1 MNKIRTILTVI
12 LIIVFGYI
20 LIGEIVMPRN
30 ALISGIVCDELP
42 ADKWMLVREDGS
54 KVPFEVPGK
63 ADGDVLLQTT
73 LPETFDEDYDAL
85 CFRGMDMKIYIDG
98 QLREEVVSEYYG
110 YLGDRSAEKYVFVS
124 LRPEDAGK
132 ELLVNYEYNYGV
144 VYEVYIGTRIGVMG
158 HLFRLYGL
166 ELFVGLIL
174 IIIGLICLVAAVAY
188 KYLYGKYLELEHLSI
203 GAILG
208 ACWVLSNSVFR
219 QFYTSNIS
227 VMSDIPFLMV
237 MIMPLPYLVFINSLQ
252 NGRYHKAII
261 IVSVLEI
268 ANFVF
273 CITLF
278 VTGKVPL
285 ADSFIFSAICALIGI
300 SVIFVTV
307 LLDLKKHLIGSY
319 IFVAAGFGVLAIA
332 AIVQILAYQFAHDGV
347 FSGLFMALGLFGFMI
362 CSIIHTIK
370 QIIGIRLE
378 SNELLHINKAKD
390 DFLANMSHEIRT
402 PLNGILGM
410 DEMII
415 REAAQSNIKKYALEI
430 KSAGNTLLSI
440 INDILDLSKIESGN
454 FEIIPVEYDVASVLN
469 DVLIMTRPR
478 AQKKNLEF
486 NYNVSGEIPSMLY
499 GDEIRIR
506 QVMLNII
513 NNAIKYTQEGHVD
526 VSVEAKCENTGHF
539 VDLLVRVSDT
549 GMGIRDEDK
558 EKLFKSFQRLEEK
571 KNRSIEGTGLGLHIT
586 YRLLE
591 MMDGD
596 IQLESEYG
604 IGSTFEITIPQ
615 KVVNAQPIGDFSQAV
630 KNYLDNIETDEVEL
644 YAPAAKILVVD
655 DNAMNLEVM
664 EGLLLDTKI
673 KVTLVDSGQ
682 KCIDAVK
689 ESRFDCIL
697 LDQMMPGMNGEE
709 TLSEMLRLGILDGT
723 PVVALT
729 ADAIIGARESYIQKG
744 FTDYVSKPVKYDALE
759 KVLKQYIPKEKQ
771 LVHTAADELPTMLI
785 WGNDSD
791 KLKAEKER
799 LDGIYKCVCVVG
811 EKARDKYLEKH
822 KPVGVMHIT

>member
-1 MNKIRTILTVI
+1 
-12 LIIVFGYI
+12 
-20 LIGEIVMPRN
+20 
-30 ALISGIVCDELP
+30 
-42 ADKWMLVREDGS
+42 
-54 KVPFEVPGK
+54 
-63 ADGDVLLQTT
+63 
-73 LPETFDEDYDAL
+73 
-85 CFRGMDMKIYIDG
+85 MDNEMVK
-98 QLREEVVSEYYG
+98 L
-110 YLGDRSAEKYVFVS
+110 DRSAEKYVFVS

-132 ELLVNYEYNYGV
+132 DLLVNYEYNYGV

-188 KYLYGKYLELEHLSI
+188 KFLYGKYLELEHLSI

-252 NGRYHKAII
+252 NGRYYKAII
-261 IVSVLEI
+261 AVSILEI

-526 VSVEAKCENTGHF
+526 VAVEAKCENTGHF
-539 VDLLVRVSDT
+539 VDLVVRVSDT

-822 KPVGVMHIT
+822 EPVGVMHIT

>member
-98 QLREEVVSEYYG
+98 QLREDVASEHYG

-132 ELLVNYEYNYGV
+132 DLLVNYEYNYGV

-252 NGRYHKAII
+252 NGRYYKAII
-261 IVSVLEI
+261 AVSILEI

-526 VSVEAKCENTGHF
+526 VAVEAKCENTGHF
-539 VDLLVRVSDT
+539 VDLVVRVSDT

-771 LVHTAADELPTMLI
+771 LVHTAADELPAMLI

-822 KPVGVMHIT
+822 EPVGVMHIT

>member
-1 MNKIRTILTVI
+1 
-12 LIIVFGYI
+12 
-20 LIGEIVMPRN
+20 
-30 ALISGIVCDELP
+30 
-42 ADKWMLVREDGS
+42 
-54 KVPFEVPGK
+54 
-63 ADGDVLLQTT
+63 
-73 LPETFDEDYDAL
+73 
-85 CFRGMDMKIYIDG
+85 
-98 QLREEVVSEYYG
+98 
-110 YLGDRSAEKYVFVS
+110 
-124 LRPEDAGK
+124 
-132 ELLVNYEYNYGV
+132 
-144 VYEVYIGTRIGVMG
+144 
-158 HLFRLYGL
+158 
-166 ELFVGLIL
+166 
-174 IIIGLICLVAAVAY
+174 
-188 KYLYGKYLELEHLSI
+188 
-203 GAILG
+203 
-208 ACWVLSNSVFR
+208 
-219 QFYTSNIS
+219 
-227 VMSDIPFLMV
+227 
-237 MIMPLPYLVFINSLQ
+237 
-252 NGRYHKAII
+252 
-261 IVSVLEI
+261 
-268 ANFVF
+268 
-273 CITLF
+273 
-278 VTGKVPL
+278 
-285 ADSFIFSAICALIGI
+285 
-300 SVIFVTV
+300 
-307 LLDLKKHLIGSY
+307 
-319 IFVAAGFGVLAIA
+319 
-332 AIVQILAYQFAHDGV
+332 
-347 FSGLFMALGLFGFMI
+347 
-362 CSIIHTIK
+362 
-370 QIIGIRLE
+370 
-378 SNELLHINKAKD
+378 
-390 DFLANMSHEIRT
+390 
-402 PLNGILGM
+402 
-410 DEMII
+410 
-415 REAAQSNIKKYALEI
+415 
-430 KSAGNTLLSI
+430 
-440 INDILDLSKIESGN
+440 
-454 FEIIPVEYDVASVLN
+454 VASVLN

-539 VDLLVRVSDT
+539 VDLVVRVSDT

-697 LDQMMPGMNGEE
+697 LDQMMPGMSGEE
-709 TLSEMLRLGILDGT
+709 TLSEMMSLKILDGT

-729 ADAIIGARESYIQKG
+729 ADAIIGARENYIQKG

-822 KPVGVMHIT
+822 EPVGIMHIT

>member
-20 LIGEIVMPRN
+20 LIGELVMPRN

-73 LPETFDEDYDAL
+73 LPEKLDVDYDAL

-98 QLREEVVSEYYG
+98 QLREEVASEYYG

-124 LRPEDAGK
+124 LKPEDAGK
-132 ELLVNYEYNYGV
+132 ELLVSYEYNYGV
-144 VYEVYIGTRIGVMG
+144 VYEVYIGTRIGVLG
-158 HLFRLYGL
+158 HLFKLYGL

-174 IIIGLICLVAAVAY
+174 IIIGLICLVAALAY
-188 KYLYGKYLELEHLSI
+188 KFLYGKYLELEHLSI

-227 VMSDIPFLMV
+227 VMSDVPFLMV

-252 NGRYHKAII
+252 NGRYHKAITA
-261 IVSVLEI
+261 VSILEI

-278 VTGKVPL
+278 ISGKVPL
-285 ADSFIFSAICALIGI
+285 ADSFIFSAVCALIGI

-307 LLDLKKHLIGSY
+307 ILDLKKHLIESY

-332 AIVQILAYQFAHDGV
+332 AVVQILAYQFAHDGV
-347 FSGLFMALGLFGFMI
+347 FSGLFMSLGLFGFML

-478 AQKKNLEF
+478 AQKKGLEF

-526 VSVEAKCENTGHF
+526 VSVEAKRQNTGHF
-539 VDLLVRVSDT
+539 VELFVKVSDT
-549 GMGIRDEDK
+549 GMGIREEDK

-591 MMDGD
+591 MMDGNIRLD
-596 IQLESEYG
+596 SEYG
-604 IGSTFEITIPQ
+604 TGSTFEITIPQ

-644 YAPAAKILVVD
+644 YAPSATVLVVD
-655 DNAMNLEVM
+655 DNVMNLEVM
-664 EGLLLDTKI
+664 EGLLSDTKI
-673 KVTLVDSGQ
+673 KVTLVNSGQ
-682 KCIDAVK
+682 KCIEAVREK
-689 ESRFDCIL
+689 RFDCIL
-697 LDQMMPGMNGEE
+697 LDQMMPGMSGEE
-709 TLSEMLRLGILDGT
+709 TLSEMMRLKILDGT

-729 ADAIIGARESYIQKG
+729 ADAIIGARENYIQKG

-771 LVHTAADELPTMLI
+771 LVHTADDELPTMLV

-822 KPVGVMHIT
+822 EPVGIMHIT

>member
-98 QLREEVVSEYYG
+98 QLREEVASEHYG

-539 VDLLVRVSDT
+539 VDLVVRVSDT

-709 TLSEMLRLGILDGT
+709 TLSEMIRLGILDGT

-822 KPVGVMHIT
+822 EPVGVMHIT